1 MSKYLAP
8 VVIFILLAGWLGI
21 YAFGILQIPD
31 VTNWMK
37 GFKTVGLIVIL
48 ILVAMLMVVLIQRFR
63 ELREENEDD
72 YRKY

>member
-1 MSKYLAP
+1 MLKYLAP
-8 VVIFILLAGWLGI
+8 VAIVVLIIGWLGI

-31 VTNWMK
+31 AFGWI
-37 GFKTVGLIVIL
+37 TVLKVVALLIIL
-48 ILVAMLMVVLIQRFR
+48 LFAGMAAVVLVDRFR

>member
-1 MSKYLAP
+1 MKYLAP
-8 VVIFILLAGWLGI
+8 VAIVALIIGWLGI

-31 VTNWMK
+31 AFGWI
-37 GFKTVGLIVIL
+37 TVLKVVALLIIL
-48 ILVAMLMVVLIQRFR
+48 LFAGMAAVVLVDRFR